1 MRYLPLIFFFLLNSS
16 TLAQDSFAKTFTSIV
31 IQVQQEYSPDSF
43 ERKINPLFVTTIAS
57 VETADG
63 TFKNADT
70 AKRAKNYTGRHA
82 IGNEEFLL
90 TAGGVK
96 LKKYNSI
103 EDSIRDFL
111 SLMTHSKYYKEFRI
125 AVNKNKSIEDQFK
138 TLSTYATNPQYTDIL
153 LNRYNNII
161 LSNAN

>member
-1 MRYLPLIFFFLLNSS
+1 MRYLPLIFLLLLTGS
-16 TLAQDSFAKTFTSIV
+16 TFAQESFAKRFTSIV
-31 IQVQQEYSPDSF
+31 IKVQQEYSTDSF

-70 AKRAKNYTGRHA
+70 AKRAKNYTGRPA

-138 TLSTYATNPQYTDIL
+138 TLSKYATNPQYTDIL

>member
-1 MRYLPLIFFFLLNSS
+1 MRYIALVILLLLSSS
-16 TLAQDSFAKTFTSIV
+16 TFSKENFPSTFNTIV
-31 IQVQQEYSPDSF
+31 IEVQKEYSPDSF

-57 VETADG
+57 VETANG

-82 IGNEEFLL
+82 IGNEKFIL

-96 LKKYNSI
+96 LKKYDTI

-111 SLMTHSKYYKEFRI
+111 NLMTHGRHYEEFRI
-125 AVNKNKSIEDQFK
+125 AVRKGKSIEDQFK
-138 TLSTYATNPQYTDIL
+138 TLSKYATNPNYTDIL
-153 LNRYNNII
+153 LSVYNNII
-161 LSNAN
+161 LPNAN

>member
-138 TLSTYATNPQYTDIL
+138 TLSKYATNPQYTDIL

>member
-1 MRYLPLIFFFLLNSS
+1 MRYLPLIFFLLLNSS

-125 AVNKNKSIEDQFK
+125 AVNKNIRGKYLI
-138 TLSTYATNPQYTDIL
+138 TDHFLIL
-153 LNRYNNII
+153 YIYNRNF
-161 LSNAN
+161 LLHLHQ

>member
-1 MRYLPLIFFFLLNSS
+1 MRYLPLTFFFLLNSS

-138 TLSTYATNPQYTDIL
+138 TLSKYATNPQYTDIL

>member
-90 TAGGVK
+90 TAGGAK

-138 TLSTYATNPQYTDIL
+138 TLSKYATNPQYTDIL

>member
-70 AKRAKNYTGRHA
+70 AKWAKNYTGRHA

-125 AVNKNKSIEDQFK
+125 AVNKNNSIEDQFK
-138 TLSTYATNPQYTDIL
+138 TLSKYATNPHYTDIL
-153 LNRYNNII
+153 LNKYKQNTNYDG
-161 LSNAN
+161 

>member
-1 MRYLPLIFFFLLNSS
+1 MKYLPLIFFLLLNSS

-138 TLSTYATNPQYTDIL
+138 TLSKYATNPQYTDIL
-153 LNRYNNII
+153 LNRYKQIKKGSLN
-161 LSNAN
+161 

>member
-1 MRYLPLIFFFLLNSS
+1 MRYIALVILLLLSSS
-16 TLAQDSFAKTFTSIV
+16 TFSKENFPRTFNTIV
-31 IQVQQEYSPDSF
+31 IEVQKEYSPDSF

-57 VETADG
+57 VETANG

-82 IGNEEFLL
+82 IGNEKFLL

-96 LKKYNSI
+96 LKKYDTI

-111 SLMTHSKYYKEFRI
+111 NLMTHGRYYEEFRI

-138 TLSTYATNPQYTDIL
+138 TLSKYATNPQYTDIL

>member
-1 MRYLPLIFFFLLNSS
+1 MRYLPLIFFLLLNSS

>member
-1 MRYLPLIFFFLLNSS
+1 MRYLPLIFFLLLNSS
-16 TLAQDSFAKTFTSIV
+16 TLAQDSFAKRFTSIV

-57 VETADG
+57 VETANG

-82 IGNEEFLL
+82 IGNEKFLL
-90 TAGGVK
+90 TASGVK
-96 LKKYNSI
+96 LKKYDTI

-111 SLMTHSKYYKEFRI
+111 NLMTHGRYYKEFRI

-138 TLSTYATNPQYTDIL
+138 TLSKYATNPNYTDIL
-153 LNRYNNII
+153 LSVYNNII
-161 LSNAN
+161 LPNAN

>member
-16 TLAQDSFAKTFTSIV
+16 TLAQESFAKRFTSIV
-31 IQVQQEYSPDSF
+31 IKVQQEYSTDSF

-138 TLSTYATNPQYTDIL
+138 TLSKYATNPQYTDIL
-153 LNRYNNII
+153 LNRYKQIKKGSLN
-161 LSNAN
+161 

>member
-125 AVNKNKSIEDQFK
+125 AVNKNNSIEDQFK
-138 TLSTYATNPQYTDIL
+138 TLSKYATNPHYTDIL
-153 LNRYNNII
+153 LNKYKQIKKGSLN
-161 LSNAN
+161 

>member
-1 MRYLPLIFFFLLNSS
+1 MIYLPLIFFLFVTAS
-16 TLAQDSFAKTFTSIV
+16 TFAKDTFPKTFTSIV
-31 IQVQQEYSPDSF
+31 IKVQKEYSPDSF
-43 ERKINPLFVTTIAS
+43 ERMIKPLFVTTIAS
-57 VETADG
+57 VETANG

-82 IGNEEFLL
+82 IGNEKFLL

-96 LKKYNSI
+96 LKKYDTI

-111 SLMTHSKYYKEFRI
+111 NLMTHGRYYEEFRI

-138 TLSTYATNPQYTDIL
+138 TLSKYATNPQYTDIL

>member
-1 MRYLPLIFFFLLNSS
+1 MRYLPLIFLLLLTGS
-16 TLAQDSFAKTFTSIV
+16 TFAQESFAKRFTSIV
-31 IQVQQEYSPDSF
+31 IKVQQEYSTDSF

-138 TLSTYATNPQYTDIL
+138 TLSKYATNPQYTDIL
-153 LNRYNNII
+153 LNRYKQIKKGSLN
-161 LSNAN
+161 

>member
-138 TLSTYATNPQYTDIL
+138 TLSKYATNPQYTDIL
-153 LNRYNNII
+153 LNRYKQIKKGSLN
-161 LSNAN
+161 

>member
-1 MRYLPLIFFFLLNSS
+1 MRYLPLIFFLLLNSS
-16 TLAQDSFAKTFTSIV
+16 TLAQDSFAKRFTSIV

-111 SLMTHSKYYKEFRI
+111 SLMTRSKHYKEFRI

-138 TLSTYATNPQYTDIL
+138 TLNKYATNPQYTNIL
-153 LNRYNNII
+153 LNRYHQIKKGSLN
-161 LSNAN
+161 

>member
-1 MRYLPLIFFFLLNSS
+1 VRYLPLIFFFLLNSS
-16 TLAQDSFAKTFTSIV
+16 TLAQESFAKRFTSIV
-31 IQVQQEYSPDSF
+31 IKVQQEYSTDSF

-138 TLSTYATNPQYTDIL
+138 TLSKYATNPQYTDIL

>member
-1 MRYLPLIFFFLLNSS
+1 MRYLPLIFLLLLTGS
-16 TLAQDSFAKTFTSIV
+16 TFAQESFAKRFTSIV
-31 IQVQQEYSPDSF
+31 IKVQQEYSTDSF

-82 IGNEEFLL
+82 IGSEEFLL

-125 AVNKNKSIEDQFK
+125 AVNKNKSIGDQFK
-138 TLSTYATNPQYTDIL
+138 TLSKYATNPQYTDIL
-153 LNRYNNII
+153 LNRYKQIKKGSLN
-161 LSNAN
+161 

>member
-70 AKRAKNYTGRHA
+70 AKWAKNYTGRHA

-138 TLSTYATNPQYTDIL
+138 TLSKYATNPQYTDIL
-153 LNRYNNII
+153 LNKYKQNTNYDG
-161 LSNAN
+161 

>member
-138 TLSTYATNPQYTDIL
+138 TLSKYATNPNYTDIL
-153 LNRYNNII
+153 LSVYNNIV
-161 LSNAN
+161 LPNAN

>member
-1 MRYLPLIFFFLLNSS
+1 MRYLPLIFLLLLTGS
-16 TLAQDSFAKTFTSIV
+16 TFAQESFAKRFTSIV
-31 IQVQQEYSPDSF
+31 IKVQQEYSTDSF
-43 ERKINPLFVTTIAS
+43 ERKINPLFVTTISS

-82 IGNEEFLL
+82 IGSEEFLL

-138 TLSTYATNPQYTDIL
+138 TLSKYATNPQYTDIL
-153 LNRYNNII
+153 LNRYKQIKKGSLN
-161 LSNAN
+161 

>member
-1 MRYLPLIFFFLLNSS
+1 MRYLPLIIFLFISSILFAEDNFARTFNNTVIKIQKEYPLN
-16 TLAQDSFAKTFTSIV
+16 
-31 IQVQQEYSPDSF
+31 SF

-70 AKRAKNYTGRHA
+70 AKRSKNYTGRHA

-103 EDSIRDFL
+103 EESIRDFL

-125 AVNKNKSIEDQFK
+125 AVNKNNSIEDQFK
-138 TLSTYATNPQYTDIL
+138 TLSKYATNPQYTDIL

>member
-1 MRYLPLIFFFLLNSS
+1 MKYLPLIFFLLLTSS

>member
-1 MRYLPLIFFFLLNSS
+1 MRYLPLIFLLLLTGS
-16 TLAQDSFAKTFTSIV
+16 TFAQESFAKRFTSIV
-31 IQVQQEYSPDSF
+31 IKLQQEYSTDSF
-43 ERKINPLFVTTIAS
+43 ERKINPLFVTTISS

-82 IGNEEFLL
+82 IGSEEFLL

-138 TLSTYATNPQYTDIL
+138 TLSKYATNPQYTDIL
-153 LNRYNNII
+153 LNRYKQIKKGSLN
-161 LSNAN
+161 

>member
-1 MRYLPLIFFFLLNSS
+1 VRYLPLIFFFLLNSS

-138 TLSTYATNPQYTDIL
+138 TLSKYATNPQYTDIL

>member
-1 MRYLPLIFFFLLNSS
+1 MKYLPLIFFLLLNSS
-16 TLAQDSFAKTFTSIV
+16 TLAQDSFAKTFTRIV

-125 AVNKNKSIEDQFK
+125 TVNKNKSIEDQFK
-138 TLSTYATNPQYTDIL
+138 TLSKYATNPQYTNIL
-153 LNRYNNII
+153 LNRYKQIKKGSLN
-161 LSNAN
+161 

>member
-1 MRYLPLIFFFLLNSS
+1 MRYLPLIFLLLLTGS
-16 TLAQDSFAKTFTSIV
+16 TFAQESFAKRFTSIV
-31 IQVQQEYSPDSF
+31 IKVQQEYSTDSF

-82 IGNEEFLL
+82 IGSEEFLL

-138 TLSTYATNPQYTDIL
+138 TLSKYATNPQYTDIL
-153 LNRYNNII
+153 LNRYKQKKKGSLN
-161 LSNAN
+161 

>member
-1 MRYLPLIFFFLLNSS
+1 MRYLPLIFLLLLTGS
-16 TLAQDSFAKTFTSIV
+16 TFAQESFAKRFTSIV
-31 IQVQQEYSPDSF
+31 IEVQQEYSTDSF

-138 TLSTYATNPQYTDIL
+138 TLSKYATNPQYTDIL
-153 LNRYNNII
+153 LNRYKQIKKGSLN
-161 LSNAN
+161 

>member
-1 MRYLPLIFFFLLNSS
+1 MRYLPLIFLLLLTGS
-16 TLAQDSFAKTFTSIV
+16 TFAQESFAKRFTSIV
-31 IQVQQEYSPDSF
+31 IKVQQEYSTDSF
-43 ERKINPLFVTTIAS
+43 ERKINPLFVTTLAS

-82 IGNEEFLL
+82 IGSEEFLL

-138 TLSTYATNPQYTDIL
+138 TLSKYATNPQYTDIL
-153 LNRYNNII
+153 LNRYKQIKKGSLN
-161 LSNAN
+161 

>member
-96 LKKYNSI
+96 LKKI
-103 EDSIRDFL
+103 
-111 SLMTHSKYYKEFRI
+111 
-125 AVNKNKSIEDQFK
+125 
-138 TLSTYATNPQYTDIL
+138 
-153 LNRYNNII
+153 
-161 LSNAN
+161 

>member
-16 TLAQDSFAKTFTSIV
+16 TLAQESFAKRFTSIV
-31 IQVQQEYSPDSF
+31 IKVQQEYSTDSF

-138 TLSTYATNPQYTDIL
+138 TLSKYATNPQYTDIL

>member
-1 MRYLPLIFFFLLNSS
+1 MRYIALVILLLLSSS
-16 TLAQDSFAKTFTSIV
+16 TFSKENFPRTFNTIV
-31 IQVQQEYSPDSF
+31 IEVQKEYSPDSF

-57 VETADG
+57 VETANG

-82 IGNEEFLL
+82 IGNEKFIL

-96 LKKYNSI
+96 LKKYDTI

-111 SLMTHSKYYKEFRI
+111 NLMTHGRHYEDFRI
-125 AVNKNKSIEDQFK
+125 AVRKGKSIEDQFK
-138 TLSTYATNPQYTDIL
+138 TLNKYATNPNYTDIL
-153 LNRYNNII
+153 LNVYKKIKKGSLN
-161 LSNAN
+161 